1 MKTPWGKGEIARDRQ
16 FMLKTII
23 ARDRQFL
30 LFPQCFLP
38 FRRTLRHFHQIQISR
53 LQTLS
58 VWTSLEFVVKTPLS
72 TVLQLYHGDS
82 SHYSRLPGFTSA
94 RMGVYSVLPKDTPTK
109 KPRGSSAARTQ
120 DPWITSQI
128 LYH

>member
-1 MKTPWGKGEIARDRQ
+1 MKTPWEKGEIARDRQ

-38 FRRTLRHFHQIQISR
+38 FRRALRHFHQIQKSR

-58 VWTSLEFVVKTPLS
+58 VWTSLEFVVLES
-72 TVLQLYHGDS
+72 
-82 SHYSRLPGFTSA
+82 
-94 RMGVYSVLPKDTPTK
+94 
-109 KPRGSSAARTQ
+109 
-120 DPWITSQI
+120 
-128 LYH
+128 